1 MTIHIDEKKLADAIN
16 AKVDVPYLPESL
28 EAQGFQAGVAAAV
41 QALVEGSKSLV
52 SLADYGVT
60 VTA

>member
-16 AKVDVPYLPESL
+16 AKVDVPYLPEPL